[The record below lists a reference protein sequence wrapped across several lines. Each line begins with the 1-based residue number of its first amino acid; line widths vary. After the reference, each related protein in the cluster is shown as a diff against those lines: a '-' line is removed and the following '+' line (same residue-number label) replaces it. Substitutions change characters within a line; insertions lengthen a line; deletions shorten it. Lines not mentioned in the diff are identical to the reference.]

1 MSQPPLPGADR
12 QKCVNVTRAGV
23 RCTRWAYSDTD
34 RCRQHGDLV
43 KARTPTGLSDDDQAR
58 LFAAL
63 EDGLALDQA
72 VVEAGVARST
82 VYDWLIKAKEAG
94 SAPEYAAF
102 AAGVERARTKLERA
116 TLRNMAAAAR
126 KGNFNAQKRLLE
138 LVNPER
144 YGRRPALPAGQL
156 ELGTTPK
163 RRRPAAADDAQDN
176 VVELR
181 PGVGS
186 NGADW

>member
-1 MSQPPLPGADR
+1 MSQPALPGADR
-12 QKCVNVTRAGV
+12 QRCVDVTRGGS

-34 RCRQHGDLV
+34 RCRQHGQLV

-72 VVEAGVARST
+72 VVDAGVARST

-102 AAGVERARTKLERA
+102 AAGIERARTKLERT
-116 TLRNMAAAAR
+116 TLKNMAIAAR

-144 YGRRPALPAGQL
+144 YGRRPSLPVGQL

-163 RRRPAAADDAQDN
+163 RRRPAGDDDQSN